1 MAPRHGTK
9 GMMTVIQVQE
19 PLQSEHRAI
28 SGAIHKIYWTHFQRL
43 QIYIY
48 VPDNLYLLSSSIV
61 ALKYRIIS
69 EDPFKFDP
77 IFKKINEITVPQ
89 FFNVQ

>member
-28 SGAIHKIYWTHFQRL
+28 LGDIHKIHWVPHDQLLITLDSRINVVVRL
-43 QIYIY
+43 LI
-48 VPDNLYLLSSSIV
+48 SI
-61 ALKYRIIS
+61 II
-69 EDPFKFDP
+69 DF
-77 IFKKINEITVPQ
+77 
-89 FFNVQ
+89 